1 MPRHPSDS
9 TEQRDAESVLLAG
22 LSARIGVRLTPR
34 SLRIGEAAQV
44 SIDGCS
50 EDLSVI
56 AELYAHIGETKVG
69 QRHKIA
75 RDILKLVAIEA
86 ERQGRCRKIL
96 GFADASAVRYLRG
109 NSWLAAVVKTF
120 DIEILVVELPHECRD
135 RLQNAQSR
143 QMMVNR

>member
-34 SLRIGEAAQV
+34 RLRLGEAAQV

-96 GFADASAVRYLRG
+96 GFADASAVRYLQFVARRG
-109 NSWLAAVVKTF
+109 GENVRHRNLSRR
-120 DIEILVVELPHECRD
+120 IPHECRD
-135 RLQNAQSR
+135 RLQSAQSR